1 MPARSPLV
9 RLLAF
14 LKPYRGWIEGGI
26 IVALLASAAALAV
39 PWFGR
44 RALDQILTT
53 RAPGDVNEALI
64 FLGALWLSAVGL
76 NFARD
81 VIAAHTGHRV
91 IADIRQYLVAHTL
104 RLPVAYFDRARLGD
118 LMSRLTTDTEQLR
131 RALSEDLIRAV
142 GDVAMLTGGA
152 VLLLALDWRLTIA
165 LLALAVVVPV
175 GHRWLSPR
183 VRMLNRIAL
192 DVMSSALARVSEA
205 FSNLRLVKSFGRE
218 QHEASITAHDLTAVF
233 EAATR
238 ASRFES
244 FAWTGVYALFGLV
257 ALGVIAYGVHRVL
270 LEELSVGAMI
280 AYFYTLMIVAG
291 PLTSVAGAA
300 GRVQRARAAADRVC
314 ELMDEPPEQDE
325 TGSQTNLRVT
335 RGEIQF
341 AEVGFSYQP
350 GETVLSDFTLH
361 VPAGMTVALVGPTG
375 AGKSTVF
382 ALLQRFY
389 EPTTGK
395 ILIDG
400 VPVSTVSR
408 RSLREAFALVPQEAL
423 LFNGTIRENI
433 RYGRLD
439 ASAADIERAAAAA
452 HVTDFAARLDAG
464 LETVVGERG
473 IRLSGGQRQLVGI
486 ARAIL
491 RDAPILLL
499 DEATSSLD
507 AHFEALVRDALRAL
521 MAGRTTLVI
530 AHQVETAENADLIA
544 VLDSG
549 RVVAV
554 GSPRELKTSS
564 EHYKHLFAHTLDGY
578 LAGCSAGDR

>member
-1 MPARSPLV
+1 
-9 RLLAF
+9 
-14 LKPYRGWIEGGI
+14 
-26 IVALLASAAALAV
+26 
-39 PWFGR
+39 
-44 RALDQILTT
+44 
-53 RAPGDVNEALI
+53 
-64 FLGALWLSAVGL
+64 
-76 NFARD
+76 
-81 VIAAHTGHRV
+81 
-91 IADIRQYLVAHTL
+91 
-104 RLPVAYFDRARLGD
+104 
-118 LMSRLTTDTEQLR
+118 
-131 RALSEDLIRAV
+131 
-142 GDVAMLTGGA
+142 
-152 VLLLALDWRLTIA
+152 
-165 LLALAVVVPV
+165 
-175 GHRWLSPR
+175 
-183 VRMLNRIAL
+183 
-192 DVMSSALARVSEA
+192 
-205 FSNLRLVKSFGRE
+205 
-218 QHEASITAHDLTAVF
+218 
-233 EAATR
+233 
-238 ASRFES
+238 
-244 FAWTGVYALFGLV
+244 
-257 ALGVIAYGVHRVL
+257 
-270 LEELSVGAMI
+270 MI

-325 TGSQTNLRVT
+325 TGAQTNLRVT

-341 AEVGFSYQP
+341 AGVGFSYRP
-350 GETVLSDFTLH
+350 GERVLSDFTLH
-361 VPAGMTVALVGPTG
+361 IPAGMTVALVGPTG

-389 EPTTGK
+389 EPTTGE

-408 RSLREAFALVPQEAL
+408 RSLREAFAVVPQEAL

-452 HVTDFAARLDAG
+452 HVTDFAGRLDAG

-507 AHFEALVRDALRAL
+507 AHFEALVQDALRAL
-521 MAGRTTLVI
+521 MADRTTLVI
-530 AHQVETAENADLIA
+530 AHQVETAEDADRIA

-549 RVVAV
+549 HIVAV

-564 EHYKHLFAHTLDGY
+564 EHYKHLFAHTRDGY
-578 LAGCSAGDR
+578 LAHCCDNDR